1 MLKDFAEVTR
11 NTEKISNFVSAV
23 TAKYCLTELTLTFN
37 RIYTN
42 PYMTGKDLA
51 CSLATCIASLTASAY
66 EKPQVCTLHTN
77 WTFCQVGDTLWS
89 DAKVPGTVHQD
100 LLNHNRIPNP
110 FYGMNEEAVQWV
122 ENEDWMYRT
131 SFVVDEQQLSRD
143 AAVLE
148 LDGLDTYADVFL
160 NGALILR
167 SDNMFVGHKVQVKP
181 VLRKGVNRLL
191 VRFRSPVKEVL
202 PQLQTNGFDYP
213 ASNDHSPW
221 RTSVYTRKAPYSY
234 GWDWGIRLA
243 TCGIWRPVRLVFS
256 DVARIEDYYVC
267 QEAVTQA
274 KADVDNRLE
283 INNVTSSTVS
293 ALLKVDY
300 HYSDSDTKEIRKQ
313 IELRPGVNTVSLPV
327 SIEKPHLWMPNGWG
341 EPSLYKFTAS
351 LSVDGVEIAKQ
362 ERNVGLRTVRV
373 VMDDDEH
380 GKSFYFVVNGKPMF
394 AKGANFIPDDAMLP
408 NVTPERYKRI
418 FEDVKAA
425 NMNMLRV
432 WGGGIYE
439 DDEFYDEAD
448 RNGILI
454 WQDFMFACS
463 SYPHDP
469 LFVGRVEAEAEYNI
483 KRLRGQASLA
493 MWCGNNEIYEAM
505 RYWGWQR
512 KYSAEAFAEMECGY
526 NVLFRELLP
535 QMVERLDGTRFYMH
549 SSPYEANWGRPNSWK
564 TGDSHN
570 WGTWHGR
577 KPFESFD
584 TDVPRFMSEYGF
596 QAFPE
601 MKTIRTFAE
610 EKDFELESPVM
621 NAHQKADIGN
631 ALIKQTMG
639 LYYKV
644 PEQFEDL
651 VYVGL
656 VLQGQGIRHGIEAHR
671 RNRPY
676 CMGSLFWQLNDSWPV
691 VSWSGIDYYGN
702 WKALMYQSK
711 RAFAPILIN
720 AIKEG
725 DDLCVYLVSD
735 ELQDRDD
742 VRLDVELMDFDGKVH
757 GKWTQSG
764 MLAANSSVLFM
775 KKRADE
781 LQGKLSAANSLLHFT
796 LKDKNGVT
804 LADDV
809 FYFAYPKDQKLPEA
823 NIETSVRRR
832 GDAIEM
838 TLKTDKLARDIFV
851 EVPVQ
856 GVRFTD
862 NFFDLLPGQR
872 KKITITSPEGHSLND
887 FTFRLHQLGGVR

>member
-1 MLKDFAEVTR
+1 MK
-11 NTEKISNFVSAV
+11 
-23 TAKYCLTELTLTFN
+23 
-37 RIYTN
+37 
-42 PYMTGKDLA
+42 GKDIICYVAA
-51 CSLATCIASLTASAY
+51 CFMSLTASAY
-66 EKPQVCTLHTN
+66 QKPQVCTLHSD

-89 DAKVPGTVHQD
+89 DAKVPGTIHQD

-131 SFVVDEQQLSRD
+131 SFVVTEEQLNRD

-167 SDNMFVGHKVQVKP
+167 SDNMFVGHKVPVKS
-181 VLRKGVNRLL
+181 VLRKGENRLL
-191 VRFRSPVKEVL
+191 IRFRSAVKEAL
-202 PQLQTNGFDYP
+202 PQWETNGFDYP
-213 ASNDHSPW
+213 ADNDHSSK
-221 RTSVYTRKAPYSY
+221 RVSIYTRKAPYSY

-256 DVARIEDYYVC
+256 DVARIEDYYVR
-267 QEAVTQA
+267 QA
-274 KADVDNRLE
+274 SVSASKADVDNRLE
-283 INNVTSSTVS
+283 ITNVTSQPVL
-293 ALLKVDY
+293 ALLKVAY
-300 HYSDSDTKEIRKQ
+300 HYSANDTKEVQKQ
-313 IELRPGVNTVSLPV
+313 IELRPGENTVSLPV
-327 SIEKPHLWMPNGWG
+327 MIDNPHLWMPNGWG

-351 LSVDGVEIAKQ
+351 VSVDGVEVASQ
-362 ERNVGLRTVRV
+362 ERQVGLRSIRV
-373 VMDDDEH
+373 VMEDDEH
-380 GKSFYFVVNGKPMF
+380 GKSFYFEVNGYPMF
-394 AKGANFIPDDAMLP
+394 AKGANFIPDDALLP
-408 NVTPERYKRI
+408 NVTTERYKRI

-439 DDEFYDEAD
+439 DDKFYDEAD

-454 WQDFMFACS
+454 WQDFLFACTT
-463 SYPHDP
+463 YPHDP
-469 LFVGRVEAEAEYNI
+469 LFLKRVEAEAEYNI
-483 KRLRGQASLA
+483 KRLRGHASLA
-493 MWCGNNEIYEAM
+493 MWCGNNEIYEGV
-505 RYWGWQR
+505 RYWGWKN
-512 KYSAEAFAEMECGY
+512 KYTAEAFAEMNRGY
-526 NVLFRELLP
+526 DVLFRQLLP
-535 QMVERLDGTRFYMH
+535 DMVKRFDSDRFYMH
-549 SSPYEANWGRPNSWK
+549 GSPYEANWGRPESWK
-564 TGDSHN
+564 IADSHN
-570 WGTWHGR
+570 WGTWYGR

-584 TDVPRFMSEYGF
+584 SEIPRFMSEYGF

-621 NAHQKADIGN
+621 NAHQKATIGN

-644 PEQFEDL
+644 PAKFEDL

-656 VLQGQGIRHGIEAHR
+656 VLQGQGMRHGIEAHR

-691 VSWSGIDYYGN
+691 VSWSSIDYYGN
-702 WKALMYQSK
+702 WKAMQYQSQ
-711 RAFAPILIN
+711 RAFAPVLIN

-725 DDLCVYLVSD
+725 DDLCVYLISD

-742 VRLDVELMDFDGKVH
+742 VRLTVELMDFDGKSH
-757 GKWTQSG
+757 GKWTHS
-764 MLAANSSVLFM
+764 
-775 KKRADE
+775 
-781 LQGKLSAANSLLHFT
+781 GKLSANTSMLFLKKRVDEFLSKQDAATSFLRFT
-796 LKDKNGVT
+796 LKAKNGAS
-804 LADDV
+804 LADEV

-823 NIETSVRRR
+823 RIETSVKRR
-832 GDAIEM
+832 GEAIEM
-838 TLKTDKLARDIFV
+838 TLKADKLARDIFI

-856 GVRFTD
+856 GVRFSD

-872 KKITITSPEGHSLND
+872 KKITITSPEGYSLKD
-887 FTFRLHQLGGVR
+887 FTFTLHQLGGVK

>member
-1 MLKDFAEVTR
+1 M
-11 NTEKISNFVSAV
+11 
-23 TAKYCLTELTLTFN
+23 
-37 RIYTN
+37 
-42 PYMTGKDLA
+42 
-51 CSLATCIASLTASAY
+51 
-66 EKPQVCTLHTN
+66 
-77 WTFCQVGDTLWS
+77 
-89 DAKVPGTVHQD
+89 
-100 LLNHNRIPNP
+100 
-110 FYGMNEEAVQWV
+110 
-122 ENEDWMYRT
+122 
-131 SFVVDEQQLSRD
+131 
-143 AAVLE
+143 
-148 LDGLDTYADVFL
+148 
-160 NGALILR
+160 
-167 SDNMFVGHKVQVKP
+167 
-181 VLRKGVNRLL
+181 
-191 VRFRSPVKEVL
+191 
-202 PQLQTNGFDYP
+202 
-213 ASNDHSPW
+213 
-221 RTSVYTRKAPYSY
+221 
-234 GWDWGIRLA
+234 
-243 TCGIWRPVRLVFS
+243 RLVFS

-267 QEAVTQA
+267 QDAVTQA

-300 HYSDSDTKEIRKQ
+300 HYSDSDTKEIRKH
-313 IELRPGVNTVSLPV
+313 IELRPGANTVSLPV
-327 SIEKPHLWMPNGWG
+327 SIENPHLWMPNGWG

-380 GKSFYFVVNGKPMF
+380 GKSFYFVVNSKPMF
-394 AKGANFIPDDAMLP
+394 AKGANFIPDDALLP
-408 NVTPERYKRI
+408 NVTQERYKRI

-483 KRLRGQASLA
+483 KRLRGHASLA

-512 KYSAEAFAEMECGY
+512 KYSAETFAEMERGY

-549 SSPYEANWGRPNSWK
+549 SSPYEANWGRPDSWK
-564 TGDSHN
+564 TADSHN

-631 ALIKQTMG
+631 ALIRQTMG

-644 PEQFEDL
+644 PEKFEDL

-656 VLQGQGIRHGIEAHR
+656 VLQGQGMRHGIEAHR

-735 ELQDRDD
+735 ELQDHDG

-775 KKRADE
+775 KKPAGE
-781 LQGKLSAANSLLHFT
+781 LLGKLSAANSLLHFT
-796 LKDKNGVT
+796 LKTKKGVT

-823 NIETSVRRR
+823 NIETSVRGR

>member
-1 MLKDFAEVTR
+1 MR

-110 FYGMNEEAVQWV
+110 FYGMNGEAVQWV

-148 LDGLDTYADVFL
+148 MDGLDTYADVFL
-160 NGALILR
+160 NGALILL
-167 SDNMFVGHKVQVKP
+167 SDNMFVGHKIEVKP
-181 VLRKGVNRLL
+181 VLRKGVNQLL

-267 QEAVTQA
+267 QDAVTQA

-300 HYSDSDTKEIRKQ
+300 HYSDSDTKEIRKH
-313 IELRPGVNTVSLPV
+313 IELRPGANTVSLPV
-327 SIEKPHLWMPNGWG
+327 SIENPHLWMPNGWG

-373 VMDDDEH
+373 VMDDDEY

-394 AKGANFIPDDAMLP
+394 AKGANFIPDDALLP
-408 NVTPERYKRI
+408 NVTQERYKRI

-469 LFVGRVEAEAEYNI
+469 LFVGRVESEAEYNI
-483 KRLRGQASLA
+483 KRLRGHASLA

-512 KYSAEAFAEMECGY
+512 KYSAEAFAEMERGY
-526 NVLFRELLP
+526 NVLFRGLLP
-535 QMVERLDGTRFYMH
+535 KMVERLDNGRFYMH
-549 SSPYEANWGRPNSWK
+549 SSPYEANWGRPDSWK

-631 ALIKQTMG
+631 ALIRQTMR
-639 LYYKV
+639 LYYRV
-644 PEQFEDL
+644 PEKFEDL

-656 VLQGQGIRHGIEAHR
+656 VLQGQGMRHGIEAHR

-691 VSWSGIDYYGN
+691 VSWSSIDYYGN

-735 ELQDRDD
+735 ELQDHDG
-742 VRLDVELMDFDGKVH
+742 VRLDVELMDFDGKAH

-781 LQGKLSAANSLLHFT
+781 LQGKLSAATSLLHFT

-804 LADDV
+804 FADDV

>member
-1 MLKDFAEVTR
+1 M
-11 NTEKISNFVSAV
+11 
-23 TAKYCLTELTLTFN
+23 
-37 RIYTN
+37 
-42 PYMTGKDLA
+42 
-51 CSLATCIASLTASAY
+51 
-66 EKPQVCTLHTN
+66 
-77 WTFCQVGDTLWS
+77 GDTLWS

-167 SDNMFVGHKVQVKP
+167 SDNMFVGHKIEVKP

-300 HYSDSDTKEIRKQ
+300 HYSDSDTKEIKKQ
-313 IELRPGVNTVSLPV
+313 IELRPGANTVSLPV
-327 SIEKPHLWMPNGWG
+327 SIERPHLWMPNGWG

-454 WQDFMFACS
+454 WQDFIFACS

-469 LFVGRVEAEAEYNI
+469 LFVGRVKSEAEYNI
-483 KRLRGQASLA
+483 KRLRGHASLA

-512 KYSAEAFAEMECGY
+512 KYSAEAFAEMERGY
-526 NVLFRELLP
+526 NVLFLELLP

-549 SSPYEANWGRPNSWK
+549 SSPYEANWGRPDSWK
-564 TGDSHN
+564 IGDSHN

-644 PEQFEDL
+644 PEKFEDL

-656 VLQGQGIRHGIEAHR
+656 VLQGQGMRHGIEAHR

-735 ELQDRDD
+735 ELQDHDG

-757 GKWTQSG
+757 GKWTQNG
-764 MLAANSSVLFM
+764 RLAANSSVLFM
-775 KKRADE
+775 KKPAGE

-796 LKDKNGVT
+796 LKAKNGAT

-832 GDAIEM
+832 GNTIEM

-872 KKITITSPEGHSLND
+872 KKITITSPEEHSLND

>member
-1 MLKDFAEVTR
+1 MK
-11 NTEKISNFVSAV
+11 
-23 TAKYCLTELTLTFN
+23 
-37 RIYTN
+37 
-42 PYMTGKDLA
+42 GKDII
-51 CSLATCIASLTASAY
+51 CSLAACFMSLTASAY
-66 EKPQVCTLHTN
+66 QKPQVCTLHSD

-89 DAKVPGTVHQD
+89 DAKVPGTIHQD

-131 SFVVDEQQLSRD
+131 SFVVTEEQLNRD

-167 SDNMFVGHKVQVKP
+167 SDNMFVGHKVPVKS
-181 VLRKGVNRLL
+181 VLRKGENRLL
-191 VRFRSPVKEVL
+191 IRFRSAVKEAL
-202 PQLQTNGFDYP
+202 PQWETNGFDYP
-213 ASNDHSPW
+213 ADNDHSSK
-221 RTSVYTRKAPYSY
+221 RVSIYTRKAPYSY

-256 DVARIEDYYVC
+256 DVARIEDYYVH
-267 QEAVTQA
+267 QA
-274 KADVDNRLE
+274 SVSASKADVDNRLE
-283 INNVTSSTVS
+283 ITNVTSQPVS
-293 ALLKVDY
+293 ALLKVAY
-300 HYSDSDTKEIRKQ
+300 HYTANDTKEVQKQ
-313 IELRPGVNTVSLPV
+313 IELHPGENTVSLPV
-327 SIEKPHLWMPNGWG
+327 MIDNPHLWMPNGWG

-351 LSVDGVEIAKQ
+351 VSVDGVEVASQ
-362 ERNVGLRTVRV
+362 ERQVGLRSIRV
-373 VMDDDEH
+373 VMEDDEH
-380 GKSFYFVVNGKPMF
+380 GKSFYFEVNGHPMF
-394 AKGANFIPDDAMLP
+394 AKGANFIPDDALLP

-418 FEDVKAA
+418 LEDVKAA

-439 DDEFYDEAD
+439 DDKFYDEAD

-454 WQDFMFACS
+454 WQDFLFACTT
-463 SYPHDP
+463 YPHDP
-469 LFVGRVEAEAEYNI
+469 LFLKRVEAEAEYNI
-483 KRLRGQASLA
+483 KRLRGHASLA
-493 MWCGNNEIYEAM
+493 MWCGNNEIYEGV
-505 RYWGWQR
+505 RYWGWKN
-512 KYSAEAFAEMECGY
+512 KYTAEAFAEMNRGY
-526 NVLFRELLP
+526 DVLFRQLLP
-535 QMVERLDGTRFYMH
+535 DMVKRFDSDRFYMH
-549 SSPYEANWGRPNSWK
+549 GSPYEANWGRPESWK
-564 TGDSHN
+564 IADSHN
-570 WGTWHGR
+570 WGTWYGR

-584 TDVPRFMSEYGF
+584 SEIPRFMSEYGF

-621 NAHQKADIGN
+621 NAHQKATIGN

-644 PEQFEDL
+644 PAKFEDL

-656 VLQGQGIRHGIEAHR
+656 VLQGHGMRHGIEAHR

-691 VSWSGIDYYGN
+691 VSWSSIDYYGN
-702 WKALMYQSK
+702 WKAMQYQSQ
-711 RAFAPILIN
+711 RAFAPVLIN

-725 DDLCVYLVSD
+725 DDLCVYLISD

-742 VRLDVELMDFDGKVH
+742 VRLTVELMDFDGKSH
-757 GKWTQSG
+757 GKWTQNGKLTANTS
-764 MLAANSSVLFM
+764 MLFL
-775 KKRADE
+775 KKRVDE
-781 LQGKLSAANSLLHFT
+781 FLSKQDAATSFLRFT
-796 LKDKNGVT
+796 LKAKNGAA
-804 LADDV
+804 LADEV

-823 NIETSVRRR
+823 RIETSVKKR
-832 GDAIEM
+832 GEAIKM
-838 TLKTDKLARDIFV
+838 TLKTDKLARDIFI

-856 GVRFTD
+856 GVRFSD

-872 KKITITSPEGHSLND
+872 KKITITSPEGYSLKD
-887 FTFRLHQLGGVR
+887 FTFTLHQLGGVK

>member
-37 RIYTN
+37 RTYTN

-131 SFVVDEQQLSRD
+131 SFVVDEHQLSRD

-148 LDGLDTYADVFL
+148 MDGLDTYADVFL

-167 SDNMFVGHKVQVKP
+167 SDNMFVGHKIEVKP
-181 VLRKGVNRLL
+181 VLRKGVNQLL

-313 IELRPGVNTVSLPV
+313 IELRPGANTVSLPV
-327 SIEKPHLWMPNGWG
+327 SIERPHLWMPNGWG

-394 AKGANFIPDDAMLP
+394 AKGANFIPDDALLP

-439 DDEFYDEAD
+439 ADEFYDEAD

-454 WQDFMFACS
+454 WQDFIFACS

-469 LFVGRVEAEAEYNI
+469 LFVGRVESEAEYNI
-483 KRLRGQASLA
+483 KRLRGHASLA

-512 KYSAEAFAEMECGY
+512 KYSAEAFAEMERGY

-535 QMVERLDGTRFYMH
+535 QMVERLDNGRFYMH
-549 SSPYEANWGRPNSWK
+549 SSPYEANWGRPDSWK

-644 PEQFEDL
+644 PEKFEDL

-656 VLQGQGIRHGIEAHR
+656 VLQGQGMRHGIEAHR

-720 AIKEG
+720 AVKEG

-735 ELQDRDD
+735 ELQDHDG

-775 KKRADE
+775 KKRAGE
-781 LQGKLSAANSLLHFT
+781 LQGKLSAATSLLHFT

-872 KKITITSPEGHSLND
+872 KKITITSPEEHSLND

>member
-1 MLKDFAEVTR
+1 
-11 NTEKISNFVSAV
+11 
-23 TAKYCLTELTLTFN
+23 
-37 RIYTN
+37 
-42 PYMTGKDLA
+42 MTGKDLA

-148 LDGLDTYADVFL
+148 MDGLDTYADVFL

-167 SDNMFVGHKVQVKP
+167 SDNMFVGHKIEVKP

-267 QEAVTQA
+267 QDAVTQA

-300 HYSDSDTKEIRKQ
+300 HYSDSDTKEIKKQ
-313 IELRPGVNTVSLPV
+313 IELRPGANTVSLPV

-394 AKGANFIPDDAMLP
+394 AKGANFIPDDALLP
-408 NVTPERYKRI
+408 NVTQERYKRI

-425 NMNMLRV
+425 NMNLLRV

-469 LFVGRVEAEAEYNI
+469 LFVGRVESEAEYNI
-483 KRLRGQASLA
+483 KRLRGHASLA

-512 KYSAEAFAEMECGY
+512 KYSAEAFAEMERGY

-631 ALIKQTMG
+631 ALIRQTMR
-639 LYYKV
+639 LYYRV
-644 PEQFEDL
+644 PEKFEDL

-735 ELQDRDD
+735 ELQDHDG
-742 VRLDVELMDFDGKVH
+742 VRLDVELMDFDGKAH

-775 KKRADE
+775 KKRAGE

-796 LKDKNGVT
+796 LKAKNGAT

-862 NFFDLLPGQR
+862 NFFDLLPDQR
-872 KKITITSPEGHSLND
+872 KKITITSPEGHLQND

>member
-1 MLKDFAEVTR
+1 
-11 NTEKISNFVSAV
+11 
-23 TAKYCLTELTLTFN
+23 
-37 RIYTN
+37 
-42 PYMTGKDLA
+42 MTGKDLA

-131 SFVVDEQQLSRD
+131 SFVVDEHQLGRD

-148 LDGLDTYADVFL
+148 MDGLDTYADVFL

-181 VLRKGVNRLL
+181 VLRKGVNQLL

-267 QEAVTQA
+267 QDVVTQA
-274 KADVDNRLE
+274 KADVYNRLE
-283 INNVTSSTVS
+283 INNVTSNTVS

-300 HYSDSDTKEIRKQ
+300 HYSDSDTKEIRKH
-313 IELRPGVNTVSLPV
+313 IELRPGANTVSLPV
-327 SIEKPHLWMPNGWG
+327 SIENPHLWMPNGWG

-373 VMDDDEH
+373 VMDDDEY
-380 GKSFYFVVNGKPMF
+380 GKSFYFVVNGKAMF
-394 AKGANFIPDDAMLP
+394 AKGANFIPDDALLP

-432 WGGGIYE
+432 WGGSVYE

-483 KRLRGQASLA
+483 KRLRGHASLA

-512 KYSAEAFAEMECGY
+512 KYSAEAFAEMERGY
-526 NVLFRELLP
+526 DVLFRELLP
-535 QMVERLDGTRFYMH
+535 KMVERLDNGRFYMH

-631 ALIKQTMG
+631 ALIKQTMR
-639 LYYKV
+639 LYYMV
-644 PEQFEDL
+644 PEKFEDL

-735 ELQDRDD
+735 ELQDHDG

-757 GKWTQSG
+757 GKWTQDG
-764 MLAANSSVLFM
+764 RLAANSSVLFM
-775 KKRADE
+775 KKRAGE
-781 LQGKLSAANSLLHFT
+781 LQGKLSAATSLLHFT

>member
-1 MLKDFAEVTR
+1 
-11 NTEKISNFVSAV
+11 
-23 TAKYCLTELTLTFN
+23 
-37 RIYTN
+37 
-42 PYMTGKDLA
+42 MTGKDLA

-110 FYGMNEEAVQWV
+110 FYGMNEDAVQWV

-148 LDGLDTYADVFL
+148 MDGLDTYADVFL

-181 VLRKGVNRLL
+181 VLRKGVNKLL

-300 HYSDSDTKEIRKQ
+300 HYADSDTKEIRKQ
-313 IELRPGVNTVSLPV
+313 IELRPGANTVSLPV
-327 SIEKPHLWMPNGWG
+327 SIERPHLWMPNGWG

-380 GKSFYFVVNGKPMF
+380 GKSFYFVVNGKPIF
-394 AKGANFIPDDAMLP
+394 AKGANFIPDDALLP

-439 DDEFYDEAD
+439 ADEFYDEAD

-469 LFVGRVEAEAEYNI
+469 LFVGRVKSEAEYNI
-483 KRLRGQASLA
+483 KRLRGHASLA

-512 KYSAEAFAEMECGY
+512 KYSAEAFAEMERGY

-549 SSPYEANWGRPNSWK
+549 SSPYEANWGRPDSWK

-631 ALIKQTMG
+631 ALIKQTMR
-639 LYYKV
+639 LYYRV
-644 PEQFEDL
+644 PEKFEDL

-735 ELQDRDD
+735 ELQDHDG
-742 VRLDVELMDFDGKVH
+742 VRLDVELMDFDGKAH

-775 KKRADE
+775 KKRAGE
-781 LQGKLSAANSLLHFT
+781 LQGKLSAATSLLHFT
-796 LKDKNGVT
+796 LKAKNGAT

-851 EVPVQ
+851 EVSVQ

-872 KKITITSPEGHSLND
+872 KKITITSPEGHPLND

>member
-1 MLKDFAEVTR
+1 
-11 NTEKISNFVSAV
+11 
-23 TAKYCLTELTLTFN
+23 
-37 RIYTN
+37 
-42 PYMTGKDLA
+42 MTGKDLA
-51 CSLATCIASLTASAY
+51 CSLATCIVSLTASAY

-131 SFVVDEQQLSRD
+131 SFVVDEHQLSRD

-148 LDGLDTYADVFL
+148 MDGLDTYADVFL

-167 SDNMFVGHKVQVKP
+167 SDNMFVGYKVQVKP

-293 ALLKVDY
+293 ALLKVNY

-313 IELRPGVNTVSLPV
+313 IELRPGANTVSLPV
-327 SIEKPHLWMPNGWG
+327 SIENPHLWMPNGWG

-394 AKGANFIPDDAMLP
+394 AKGANFIPDDALLP
-408 NVTPERYKRI
+408 NVTQERYKRI

-469 LFVGRVEAEAEYNI
+469 LFVGRVESEAEYNI
-483 KRLRGQASLA
+483 KRLRGHASLA

-631 ALIKQTMG
+631 ALIRQTMR
-639 LYYKV
+639 LYYRV
-644 PEQFEDL
+644 PEKFEDL

-720 AIKEG
+720 AVKEG

-735 ELQDRDD
+735 ELQDHDG
-742 VRLDVELMDFDGKVH
+742 VRLDVELMDFDGKAQS
-757 GKWTQSG
+757 KWTQSG

-775 KKRADE
+775 KKPTGE
-781 LQGKLSAANSLLHFT
+781 LQGKLSAATSLLHFT
-796 LKDKNGVT
+796 LKDKNGAT

>member
-1 MLKDFAEVTR
+1 
-11 NTEKISNFVSAV
+11 
-23 TAKYCLTELTLTFN
+23 
-37 RIYTN
+37 
-42 PYMTGKDLA
+42 MTGKDLA

-66 EKPQVCTLHTN
+66 EKPQVCPLHTN

-148 LDGLDTYADVFL
+148 MDGLDTYADVFL

-167 SDNMFVGHKVQVKP
+167 SDNMFVGHKIEVKP
-181 VLRKGVNRLL
+181 VLRKGVNQLL

-300 HYSDSDTKEIRKQ
+300 HYSDSDTKEIRKH
-313 IELRPGVNTVSLPV
+313 IELRPGANMVSLPV
-327 SIEKPHLWMPNGWG
+327 SIERPHLWMPNGWG

-394 AKGANFIPDDAMLP
+394 AKGANFIPDDALLP
-408 NVTPERYKRI
+408 NVTQERYKRI

-483 KRLRGQASLA
+483 KRLRGHASLA

-512 KYSAEAFAEMECGY
+512 KYSAEAFAEMERGY

-535 QMVERLDGTRFYMH
+535 KMVERLDGTRFYMH

-644 PEQFEDL
+644 PEKFEDL

-735 ELQDRDD
+735 ELQDHDG

-757 GKWTQSG
+757 GKLTQSG
-764 MLAANSSVLFM
+764 RLAANSSVLFM
-775 KKRADE
+775 KKPAGE

-796 LKDKNGVT
+796 MKDKNGVT

>member
-1 MLKDFAEVTR
+1 M
-11 NTEKISNFVSAV
+11 
-23 TAKYCLTELTLTFN
+23 
-37 RIYTN
+37 
-42 PYMTGKDLA
+42 
-51 CSLATCIASLTASAY
+51 
-66 EKPQVCTLHTN
+66 
-77 WTFCQVGDTLWS
+77 
-89 DAKVPGTVHQD
+89 
-100 LLNHNRIPNP
+100 
-110 FYGMNEEAVQWV
+110 
-122 ENEDWMYRT
+122 
-131 SFVVDEQQLSRD
+131 
-143 AAVLE
+143 
-148 LDGLDTYADVFL
+148 
-160 NGALILR
+160 
-167 SDNMFVGHKVQVKP
+167 
-181 VLRKGVNRLL
+181 
-191 VRFRSPVKEVL
+191 
-202 PQLQTNGFDYP
+202 
-213 ASNDHSPW
+213 
-221 RTSVYTRKAPYSY
+221 
-234 GWDWGIRLA
+234 
-243 TCGIWRPVRLVFS
+243 
-256 DVARIEDYYVC
+256 
-267 QEAVTQA
+267 
-274 KADVDNRLE
+274 
-283 INNVTSSTVS
+283 
-293 ALLKVDY
+293 
-300 HYSDSDTKEIRKQ
+300 
-313 IELRPGVNTVSLPV
+313 
-327 SIEKPHLWMPNGWG
+327 
-341 EPSLYKFTAS
+341 
-351 LSVDGVEIAKQ
+351 
-362 ERNVGLRTVRV
+362 
-373 VMDDDEH
+373 
-380 GKSFYFVVNGKPMF
+380 
-394 AKGANFIPDDAMLP
+394 
-408 NVTPERYKRI
+408 
-418 FEDVKAA
+418 
-425 NMNMLRV
+425 
-432 WGGGIYE
+432 
-439 DDEFYDEAD
+439 
-448 RNGILI
+448 
-454 WQDFMFACS
+454 
-463 SYPHDP
+463 
-469 LFVGRVEAEAEYNI
+469 FVGRVEAEAEYNI
-483 KRLRGQASLA
+483 KRLRGHASLA

-512 KYSAEAFAEMECGY
+512 KYSAEAFAEMERGY
-526 NVLFRELLP
+526 DVLFRELLP
-535 QMVERLDGTRFYMH
+535 KMVERLDNGRFYMH
-549 SSPYEANWGRPNSWK
+549 SSPYEANWGRPDSWK
-564 TGDSHN
+564 TADSHN

-644 PEQFEDL
+644 PEKFEDL

-656 VLQGQGIRHGIEAHR
+656 VLQGQGMRHGIEAHR

-735 ELQDRDD
+735 ELQDHDG
-742 VRLDVELMDFDGKVH
+742 VRLDVELMDFDGKAH

-781 LQGKLSAANSLLHFT
+781 LQGKLSAATSLLHFT
-796 LKDKNGVT
+796 LKDKNRVT

>member
-1 MLKDFAEVTR
+1 MK
-11 NTEKISNFVSAV
+11 
-23 TAKYCLTELTLTFN
+23 
-37 RIYTN
+37 
-42 PYMTGKDLA
+42 GKDII
-51 CSLATCIASLTASAY
+51 CSLAACFMSLTASAY
-66 EKPQVCTLHTN
+66 QKPQVFTLHSD

-89 DAKVPGTVHQD
+89 DAKVPGTIHQD

-131 SFVVDEQQLSRD
+131 SFVVTEEQLNRD

-167 SDNMFVGHKVQVKP
+167 SDNMFVGHKVPVKS
-181 VLRKGVNRLL
+181 VLRKGENRLL
-191 VRFRSPVKEVL
+191 IRFRSAVKEAL
-202 PQLQTNGFDYP
+202 PQWETNGFDYP
-213 ASNDHSPW
+213 ADNDHSSK
-221 RTSVYTRKAPYSY
+221 RVSIYTRKAPYSY

-256 DVARIEDYYVC
+256 DVARIEDYYVR
-267 QEAVTQA
+267 QA
-274 KADVDNRLE
+274 SVSASKADVDNRLE
-283 INNVTSSTVS
+283 ITNVTSQPVS
-293 ALLKVDY
+293 ALLKVAY
-300 HYSDSDTKEIRKQ
+300 HYSANDTKEVQKQ
-313 IELRPGVNTVSLPV
+313 IELRPGENTVSLPV
-327 SIEKPHLWMPNGWG
+327 MIDNPHLWMPNGWG

-351 LSVDGVEIAKQ
+351 VSVDGVEVASQ
-362 ERNVGLRTVRV
+362 ERQVGLRSIRV
-373 VMDDDEH
+373 VMEDDEH
-380 GKSFYFVVNGKPMF
+380 GKSFYFEVNGHPMF
-394 AKGANFIPDDAMLP
+394 AKGANFIPDDALLP
-408 NVTPERYKRI
+408 NVTTERYKRI

-439 DDEFYDEAD
+439 DDKFYDEAD

-454 WQDFMFACS
+454 WQDFLFACTT
-463 SYPHDP
+463 YPHDP
-469 LFVGRVEAEAEYNI
+469 LFLKRVEAEAEYNI
-483 KRLRGQASLA
+483 KRLRGHASLA
-493 MWCGNNEIYEAM
+493 MWCGNNEIYEGV
-505 RYWGWQR
+505 RYWGWKN
-512 KYSAEAFAEMECGY
+512 KYTAEAFAEMNRGY
-526 NVLFRELLP
+526 DVLFRQLLP
-535 QMVERLDGTRFYMH
+535 DMVKRFDSDRFYMH
-549 SSPYEANWGRPNSWK
+549 GSPYEANWGRPESWK
-564 TGDSHN
+564 IADSHN
-570 WGTWHGR
+570 WGTWYGR

-584 TDVPRFMSEYGF
+584 SEIPRFMSEYGF

-621 NAHQKADIGN
+621 NAHQKATIGN

-644 PEQFEDL
+644 PAKFEDL

-656 VLQGQGIRHGIEAHR
+656 VLQGQGMRHGIEAHR

-691 VSWSGIDYYGN
+691 VSWSSIDYYGN
-702 WKALMYQSK
+702 WKAMQYQSQ
-711 RAFAPILIN
+711 RAFAPVLIN

-725 DDLCVYLVSD
+725 DDLCVYLISD

-742 VRLDVELMDFDGKVH
+742 VRLTVELMDFDGKSH
-757 GKWTQSG
+757 GKWTHS
-764 MLAANSSVLFM
+764 
-775 KKRADE
+775 
-781 LQGKLSAANSLLHFT
+781 GKLSANTSMLFIKKRVDEFLSKQDAATSFLRFT
-796 LKDKNGVT
+796 LKAKNGAS
-804 LADDV
+804 LADEV

-823 NIETSVRRR
+823 RIETSVKRR
-832 GDAIEM
+832 GEAIEM
-838 TLKTDKLARDIFV
+838 TLKADKLARDIFI

-856 GVRFTD
+856 GVRFSD

-872 KKITITSPEGHSLND
+872 KKITITSPEGYSLKD
-887 FTFRLHQLGGVR
+887 FTFTLHQLGGVK

>member
-11 NTEKISNFVSAV
+11 NTEKIINFVSAV

-89 DAKVPGTVHQD
+89 NAKVPGTVHQD

-110 FYGMNEEAVQWV
+110 FYGMNEEVVQWV

-148 LDGLDTYADVFL
+148 MDGLDTYADVFL

-167 SDNMFVGHKVQVKP
+167 SDNMFVGHKIEVKP
-181 VLRKGVNRLL
+181 VLRKGVNQLL

-267 QEAVTQA
+267 QDAVTQA

-313 IELRPGVNTVSLPV
+313 IELRPGANTVSLPV
-327 SIEKPHLWMPNGWG
+327 SITNPHLWMPNGWG

-394 AKGANFIPDDAMLP
+394 AKGANFIPDDALLP

-469 LFVGRVEAEAEYNI
+469 LFVGRVESEAEYNI
-483 KRLRGQASLA
+483 KRLRGHASLA

-512 KYSAEAFAEMECGY
+512 KYSAEAFAEMERGY

-639 LYYKV
+639 LYYRVSEK
-644 PEQFEDL
+644 FEDL

-735 ELQDRDD
+735 ELQDHDG
-742 VRLDVELMDFDGKVH
+742 VRLDVELMDFDGKAH

-796 LKDKNGVT
+796 LKAKNGAT

>member
-1 MLKDFAEVTR
+1 MK
-11 NTEKISNFVSAV
+11 
-23 TAKYCLTELTLTFN
+23 
-37 RIYTN
+37 
-42 PYMTGKDLA
+42 GKDIV
-51 CSLATCIASLTASAY
+51 CSLAACFMSLTASAY
-66 EKPQVCTLHTN
+66 QKPQVCTLHSD

-89 DAKVPGTVHQD
+89 DAKVPGTIHQD

-131 SFVVDEQQLSRD
+131 SFVVTEEQLNRD

-167 SDNMFVGHKVQVKP
+167 SDNMFVGHKVPVKS
-181 VLRKGVNRLL
+181 VLRKGENRLL
-191 VRFRSPVKEVL
+191 IRFRSAVKEAL
-202 PQLQTNGFDYP
+202 PQWETNGFDYP
-213 ASNDHSPW
+213 ADNDHSSK
-221 RTSVYTRKAPYSY
+221 RVSIYTRKAPYSY

-256 DVARIEDYYVC
+256 DVARIEDYYVR
-267 QEAVTQA
+267 QA
-274 KADVDNRLE
+274 SVSASKADVDNRLE
-283 INNVTSSTVS
+283 ITNVTSQPVS
-293 ALLKVDY
+293 ALLKVAY
-300 HYSDSDTKEIRKQ
+300 HYTANDTKEVQKQ
-313 IELRPGVNTVSLPV
+313 IELLPGENTVSLPV
-327 SIEKPHLWMPNGWG
+327 MIDNPHLWMPNGWG

-351 LSVDGVEIAKQ
+351 VSVDGVEVASQ
-362 ERNVGLRTVRV
+362 ERQVGLRSIRV
-373 VMDDDEH
+373 VMEDDEH
-380 GKSFYFVVNGKPMF
+380 GKSFYFEVNGHPMF
-394 AKGANFIPDDAMLP
+394 AKGANFIPDDALLP

-418 FEDVKAA
+418 LEDVKAA

-439 DDEFYDEAD
+439 DDKFYDEAD

-454 WQDFMFACS
+454 WQDFLFACTT
-463 SYPHDP
+463 YPHDP
-469 LFVGRVEAEAEYNI
+469 LFLKRVEAEAEYNI
-483 KRLRGQASLA
+483 KRLRGHASLA
-493 MWCGNNEIYEAM
+493 MWCGNNEIYEGV
-505 RYWGWQR
+505 RYWGWKN
-512 KYSAEAFAEMECGY
+512 KYTAEAFAEMNRGY
-526 NVLFRELLP
+526 DVLFRQLLP
-535 QMVERLDGTRFYMH
+535 DIVKRFDSDRFYMH
-549 SSPYEANWGRPNSWK
+549 GSPYEANWGRPESWK
-564 TGDSHN
+564 IADSHN
-570 WGTWHGR
+570 WGTWYGR

-584 TDVPRFMSEYGF
+584 SEIPRFMSEYGF

-621 NAHQKADIGN
+621 NAHQKATIGN

-644 PEQFEDL
+644 PAKFEDL

-656 VLQGQGIRHGIEAHR
+656 VLQGQGMRHGIEAHR

-691 VSWSGIDYYGN
+691 VSWSSIDYYGN
-702 WKALMYQSK
+702 WKAMQYQSQ
-711 RAFAPILIN
+711 RAFAPVLIN

-725 DDLCVYLVSD
+725 DDLCVYLISD

-742 VRLDVELMDFDGKVH
+742 VRLTVELMDFDGKSH
-757 GKWTQSG
+757 GKWTQNGKLTANTS
-764 MLAANSSVLFM
+764 MLFL

-781 LQGKLSAANSLLHFT
+781 FLSKQDAATSFLRFT
-796 LKDKNGVT
+796 LKAKNGAA
-804 LADDV
+804 LADEV

-823 NIETSVRRR
+823 RIETSVKKR
-832 GDAIEM
+832 GEAIEM
-838 TLKTDKLARDIFV
+838 TLKTDKLARDIFI

-856 GVRFTD
+856 GVRFSD

-872 KKITITSPEGHSLND
+872 KKITITSPEGHSLKD
-887 FTFRLHQLGGVR
+887 FTFTLHQLGGVK

>member
-1 MLKDFAEVTR
+1 MLKDSAEVTR

-66 EKPQVCTLHTN
+66 EKPQVCTLHTD

-110 FYGMNEEAVQWV
+110 FYGMNEDAVQWV

-131 SFVVDEQQLSRD
+131 SFVVDEHQLSRD

-148 LDGLDTYADVFL
+148 MDGLDTYADVFL

-167 SDNMFVGHKVQVKP
+167 SDNMFVGHKIEVKP
-181 VLRKGVNRLL
+181 VLRKGVNQLL

-267 QEAVTQA
+267 QDAVTQA

-300 HYSDSDTKEIRKQ
+300 RYSDSDTKEIRKQ
-313 IELRPGVNTVSLPV
+313 IELRPGANTVSLPV
-327 SIEKPHLWMPNGWG
+327 SIENPHLWMPNGWG

-394 AKGANFIPDDAMLP
+394 AKGANFIPDDALLP
-408 NVTPERYKRI
+408 NVTQERYKRI

-469 LFVGRVEAEAEYNI
+469 LFVGRVESEAEYNI
-483 KRLRGQASLA
+483 KRLRGHASLA

-631 ALIKQTMG
+631 ALIRQTMR
-639 LYYKV
+639 LYYRV

-656 VLQGQGIRHGIEAHR
+656 VLQGQGMRHGIEAHR

-691 VSWSGIDYYGN
+691 VSWSSIDYYGN

-735 ELQDRDD
+735 ELQDHDG
-742 VRLDVELMDFDGKVH
+742 VWLDVELMDFDGKVH

-775 KKRADE
+775 KKRAGE
-781 LQGKLSAANSLLHFT
+781 LQGKLSAATSLLHFT
-796 LKDKNGVT
+796 LKDKNGAT

-862 NFFDLLPGQR
+862 NFFDLLPDQR
-872 KKITITSPEGHSLND
+872 KKITITSPEEHSLND